1 MKLVVENLGP
11 IKHGEIDLSKDFYVF
26 VGYNNSGKTYMSQ
39 LLWTVLN
46 LETIFEFAGGMSEK
60 LGIKGGNHECEV
72 DKPLIQ
78 RIILLLETFLNNF
91 YVDYSFQTEN
101 NDFFKRQGFNL
112 KFQYDI
118 DEEYN
123 KLLVILKNSEW
134 GYKEE
139 ANFIRLNLSEKA
151 KEAVLRVGKDFFEG
165 LSKKAMDNIVVILVT
180 SSLLNH
186 DKRTFFL
193 PSTRTFFLAFYEYIY
208 RIEKDKKDAM
218 DKKIAIL
225 TEKQKRG
232 EKINLQELNV
242 FRNPYTKPVNQ
253 LLKTLYTLK
262 DNYIAN
268 QYYADLAEKMKDL
281 IGGDIA
287 LGENETGEYGIEE
300 YRFQPKGTN
309 RFLPMF
315 LSSSS
320 VNQLS
325 TLYQYLLFWANEG
338 KNFLIVDEPEQNL
351 HPENQLK
358 LLDILIQFSQRN
370 QNKVLI
376 TTHSPLITDAVNNYL
391 MLGALENREQVA
403 EEMKMSKDFLTAEN
417 TGIYY
422 FSGDRIQEY
431 VIGDY
436 GTIFKDF
443 KAVVDK
449 VEEQKF
455 ELGNMLFQQNEKKAK
470 TKKKAKQTQKQAQ

>member
-11 IKHGEIDLSKDFYVF
+11 IKHGEIDLAKDFYVF

-46 LETIFEFAGGMSEK
+46 FETIFEFAEGMSEK
-60 LGIKGGNHECEV
+60 LSIKGANNDCEV
-72 DKPLIQ
+72 DKALIQ

-112 KFQYDI
+112 KFRYDI

-123 KLLVILKNSEW
+123 KLVEVLKNSKWSYTEQDNVI
-134 GYKEE
+134 K
-139 ANFIRLNLSEKA
+139 LTLSDMKSLA
-151 KEAVLRVGKDFFEG
+151 RIKDNFFEG
-165 LSKKAMDNIVVILVT
+165 SSKKATDKLVVILIT
-180 SSLLNH
+180 SSLLDH
-186 DKRTFFL
+186 DKKIFFL

-208 RIEKDKKDAM
+208 RVEKDKKDAM
-218 DKKIAIL
+218 DKRIAIL
-225 TEKQKRG
+225 TEKEKRG
-232 EKINLQELNV
+232 EKISLQELNV

-268 QYYADLAEKMKDL
+268 QFYVDLAEKMKEL

-287 LGENETGEYGIEE
+287 LGENEIGEYGIEE

-338 KNFLIVDEPEQNL
+338 KNFLIIDEPEQNL

-391 MLGALENREQVA
+391 MLGALENRAQVA
-403 EEMKMSKDFLTAEN
+403 EEMGMSKDFLTAEN

-455 ELGNMLFQQNEKKAK
+455 DLGNMLFQQNEKKAK
-470 TKKKAKQTQKQAQ
+470 AKKKTKQTQKQAQ

>member
-1 MKLVVENLGP
+1 
-11 IKHGEIDLSKDFYVF
+11 
-26 VGYNNSGKTYMSQ
+26 
-39 LLWTVLN
+39 
-46 LETIFEFAGGMSEK
+46 
-60 LGIKGGNHECEV
+60 
-72 DKPLIQ
+72 
-78 RIILLLETFLNNF
+78 
-91 YVDYSFQTEN
+91 
-101 NDFFKRQGFNL
+101 
-112 KFQYDI
+112 
-118 DEEYN
+118 
-123 KLLVILKNSEW
+123 
-134 GYKEE
+134 
-139 ANFIRLNLSEKA
+139 
-151 KEAVLRVGKDFFEG
+151 
-165 LSKKAMDNIVVILVT
+165 
-180 SSLLNH
+180 
-186 DKRTFFL
+186 
-193 PSTRTFFLAFYEYIY
+193 
-208 RIEKDKKDAM
+208 
-218 DKKIAIL
+218 
-225 TEKQKRG
+225 
-232 EKINLQELNV
+232 
-242 FRNPYTKPVNQ
+242 
-253 LLKTLYTLK
+253 
-262 DNYIAN
+262 
-268 QYYADLAEKMKDL
+268 
-281 IGGDIA
+281 DIA

-300 YRFQPKGTN
+300 YQFQPKGTN

-325 TLYQYLLFWANEG
+325 TLYQYLLFWANEE
-338 KNFLIVDEPEQNL
+338 KNFLIIDEPEQNL

-403 EEMKMSKDFLTAEN
+403 EEMGMSKDFLTAEN

-455 ELGNMLFQQNEKKAK
+455 DLGNMLFQQNEKKAK
-470 TKKKAKQTQKQAQ
+470 AKKKTKQTQKQAQ